1 MLSATTRSAI
11 GVLGALLVVAGLAV
25 TTSGAAAATTGL
37 WITIMGAAIIV
48 ALVFERH
55 RYRSEAADGAFEPN
69 GPGGGEPG
77 PVEPRFRP
85 TDERFVDPT
94 THHTM
99 RVHVDPRTGERR
111 YVAET

>member
-1 MLSATTRSAI
+1 MLSATTRIAI
-11 GVLGALLVVAGLAV
+11 GVLGALMVVAGLAV
-25 TTSGAAAATTGL
+25 TASGAAAATSGL
-37 WITIMGAAIIV
+37 WITIMGAAVIV

-55 RYRSEAADGAFEPN
+55 RYRSEAADGAFEPS

>member
-1 MLSATTRSAI
+1 MLSATTRIAI
-11 GVLGALLVVAGLAV
+11 GVLGALMVVAGLAV
-25 TTSGAAAATTGL
+25 TASGAAAATSGL

-55 RYRSEAADGAFEPN
+55 RYRSEAADGAWLAAAGSARLEC
-69 GPGGGEPG
+69 

>member
-1 MLSATTRSAI
+1 MLSATTRIAI
-11 GVLGALLVVAGLAV
+11 GVLGALMVVAGLAV
-25 TTSGAAAATTGL
+25 TASGAAAATSGL
-37 WITIMGAAIIV
+37 WITILGAAIIV

-55 RYRSEAADGAFEPN
+55 RYRSEAADGAFESS

-111 YVAET
+111 YVAEH

>member
-1 MLSATTRSAI
+1 MLSATRIAI
-11 GVLGALLVVAGLAV
+11 GLLGALMVVAGLAV
-25 TTSGAAAATTGL
+25 TASGAAAATSGL

-55 RYRSEAADGAFEPN
+55 RYRSEAADGAFEPS